1 MKYMLPHLKS
11 YRLQFIIGPLF
22 KLLEAVLELT
32 MPLYMAKI
40 VDIGIPSGDRGY
52 ILKMGGLM
60 LLTATVGLC
69 SAIVCQYSASVASQG
84 FGTSLRDGLFQ
95 KVLGLSFSQVESFGV
110 GTLTNRIT
118 NDVNQLQLAVA
129 MSIRLVIRAPFI
141 CIGSVVATLL
151 IDWKLGLIVLTSL
164 PVFSA
169 ALYFV
174 MRATFPL
181 YTRVQ
186 ARLDAVGAKV
196 RELLSGVRIIRA
208 FATEE
213 RETADFRQKDDELA
227 RAAARVGALSSAF
240 NPVTSL
246 IMNVTIIAIIWFGGF
261 RVYDGALTSGEI
273 LAFISYVTQ
282 MLTVLIVLAN
292 LVVIMTRAA
301 ASLRRVSEVLA
312 LPDDPTEAAFGES
325 VLPDGDT
332 AVEFRHVSFG
342 YHAGSDQ
349 VFEDVNFK
357 IKKGESVG
365 IIGVTGSGKST
376 LCHLISRYYLP
387 DSGEVLLF
395 GKNVA
400 DYSAGLLRRVIGVV
414 PQKIQLFSGTVAEN
428 LRFGRSEATDAELR
442 RAARIAQAD
451 GFISK
456 LRKGYDSP
464 VSKGGAGFSGGQRQR
479 LAVARAV
486 AADPALLIL
495 DDASSALDYATDL
508 ALRRAIAE
516 EMEGITTIVVSQRIR
531 SVMSLDKIIVLEEG
545 RIAGVGSHDEL
556 MASCPEYRAL
566 AEIGG
571 GDVA

>member
-1 MKYMLPHLKS
+1 MKYMFPHLKP
-11 YRLQFIIGPLF
+11 YRFQFVIGPLF

-32 MPLYMAKI
+32 MPLYMARI
-40 VDIGIPSGDRGY
+40 VDVGIPAGDRTY
-52 ILKMGGLM
+52 ILKMGGWM

-69 SAIVCQYSASVASQG
+69 SAMICQYSASVASQG
-84 FGTSLRDGLFQ
+84 FGTSLRDGLFK
-95 KVLGLSFSQVESFGV
+95 KVLGLSFAQVEAFGV

-141 CIGSVVATLL
+141 CIGSVIATLL
-151 IDWKLGLIVLTSL
+151 IDWKLGLIVLFSL

-174 MRATFPL
+174 MRSTFPL
-181 YTRVQ
+181 YTKVQ
-186 ARLDAVGAKV
+186 ARLDEVGAKV
-196 RELLSGVRIIRA
+196 RELLSGARIIRA
-208 FATEE
+208 FATEA
-213 RETADFRQKDDELA
+213 RETACFKQKDEAFA
-227 RAAARVGALSSAF
+227 RAAARVGAVSSAF
-240 NPVTSL
+240 NPITSL

-312 LPDDPTEAAFGES
+312 LPDDPAESSLGDAAGSEGE
-325 VLPDGDT
+325 T

-342 YHAGSDQ
+342 YHAGGDQ
-349 VFEDVNFK
+349 ALEDISFQ

-400 DYSAGLLRRVIGVV
+400 DYPVALLRRIVGAV

-428 LRFGRSEATDAELR
+428 LRFGRPGASDAELR
-442 RAARIAQAD
+442 RAAKIAQAD
-451 GFISK
+451 GFVSG
-456 LRKGYDSP
+456 LRKGYDTQL
-464 VSKGGAGFSGGQRQR
+464 SKGGRGLSGGQRQR

-516 EMEGITTIVVSQRIR
+516 EMAGVTTIVVSQRIR
-531 SVMSLDKIIVLEEG
+531 SIMSLDKIIVLEEG
-545 RIAGVGSHDEL
+545 RIAGIGSHDEL
-556 MASCPEYRAL
+556 LATCPEYRAL

-571 GDVA
+571 GGAA

>member
-414 PQKIQLFSGTVAEN
+414 PQKIQLFSGTVAEKSP
-428 LRFGRSEATDAELR
+428 LRPVGGDRR
-442 RAARIAQAD
+442 RAAPRGAD
-451 GFISK
+451 CAGGRFY
-456 LRKGYDSP
+456 LEA
-464 VSKGGAGFSGGQRQR
+464 SKGVRQPRFQGGRGIFGRTAAAAGGGQGGCGRSGSADSGRR
-479 LAVARAV
+479 LLRAG
-486 AADPALLIL
+486 
-495 DDASSALDYATDL
+495 
-508 ALRRAIAE
+508 LRDRPRFAP
-516 EMEGITTIVVSQRIR
+516 RDR
-531 SVMSLDKIIVLEEG
+531 
-545 RIAGVGSHDEL
+545 
-556 MASCPEYRAL
+556 
-566 AEIGG
+566 G
-571 GDVA
+571 GDGGYHDHRGLSADSFGYVA

>member
-1 MKYMLPHLKS
+1 LKYMFPHLKP
-11 YRLQFIIGPLF
+11 YRFQFVIGPLF

-32 MPLYMAKI
+32 MPLYMARI
-40 VDIGIPSGDRGY
+40 VDVGIPAGDRTY
-52 ILKMGGLM
+52 ILKMGGWM

-69 SAIVCQYSASVASQG
+69 SAMICQYSASVASQG
-84 FGTSLRDGLFQ
+84 FGTSLRDGLFK
-95 KVLGLSFSQVESFGV
+95 KVLGLSFAQVEAFGV

-141 CIGSVVATLL
+141 CIGSVIATLL
-151 IDWKLGLIVLTSL
+151 IDWKLGLIVLFSL

-174 MRATFPL
+174 MRSTFPL
-181 YTRVQ
+181 YTKVQ
-186 ARLDAVGAKV
+186 ARLDEVGAKV
-196 RELLSGVRIIRA
+196 RELLSGARIIRA

-213 RETADFRQKDDELA
+213 RETACFKQKDEAFA
-227 RAAARVGALSSAF
+227 RAAARVGAVSSAF
-240 NPVTSL
+240 NPITSL
-246 IMNVTIIAIIWFGGF
+246 IMNMTIIAIIWFGGF

-312 LPDDPTEAAFGES
+312 LPDDPAESSLGDAAGPE
-325 VLPDGDT
+325 GGT

-342 YHAGSDQ
+342 YHAGGDQ
-349 VFEDVNFK
+349 ALEDISFQ

-395 GKNVA
+395 GKNAA
-400 DYSAGLLRRVIGVV
+400 DYPVALLRRIVGAV

-428 LRFGRSEATDAELR
+428 LRFGRPGASDAELR
-442 RAARIAQAD
+442 RAAKIAQAD
-451 GFISK
+451 GFVSG
-456 LRKGYDSP
+456 LRKGYDTQL
-464 VSKGGAGFSGGQRQR
+464 SKGGRGLSGGQRQR

-516 EMEGITTIVVSQRIR
+516 EMAGVTTIVVSQRIR
-531 SVMSLDKIIVLEEG
+531 SIMSLDKIIVLEEG
-545 RIAGVGSHDEL
+545 RIAGIGSHDEL
-556 MASCPEYRAL
+556 LATCPEYRAL

-571 GDVA
+571 GGAA